1 MPLTTQWRKEMF
13 EENDMIL
20 VFSMSMKY
28 KAGSTRASYVEEE
41 EETDADSIYGT
52 GIPKAGPFSNPE
64 DRDAVWKEMYETSVE
79 IIPNER
85 KYLKM
90 GMVGMDPSIYA
101 RNRISNE

>member
-1 MPLTTQWRKEMF
+1 MKIIVAFCVLL
-13 EENDMIL
+13 L
-20 VFSMSMKY
+20 VL
-28 KAGSTRASYVEEE
+28 AGSTRASYVEEE